1 MGNDGSNILY
11 GINLKIMSKV
21 KKIEIFFLEY
31 PFPKKLNYK
40 YSAGVVENMIVPVV
54 KLTDSNNNYGLGEI
68 THGQFTHEPIIG
80 LIKHFSDLL
89 KNSET
94 ENINQAWEKMYGS
107 SVFWN
112 REGIGIGVMG
122 GINIAMYDLLGK
134 RMQIP
139 TYKLLGGVQKE
150 KIRIYASNGLFDNS
164 RQLLEDAKKAYSLGF
179 RVYKMRVINPDTILG
194 LVKAFNKK
202 FKNKMQ
208 LIVDAVQGS
217 AANPWATK
225 VSINLA
231 KKLEKEEIVF
241 LEEPFRVEN
250 LKGYKDIK
258 KFTLLNI
265 AGAESIPT
273 ARAFK
278 KYLDEDVFDILQFDI
293 ATSGFTEGRRICDL
307 AYIHNKPVAIHS
319 WGSAISI
326 MAGIHFGLTVPNVAF
341 TEYCFMNHPINKE
354 LFENKKIQISN
365 GETPKPKC
373 NGLGV
378 KFQDILSK
386 KFPYKEKINTMIS
399 TDNYNIK
406 LK

>member
-1 MGNDGSNILY
+1 
-11 GINLKIMSKV
+11 MSKI
-21 KKIEIFFLEY
+21 KKIEVFFLEY

-40 YSAGVVENMIVPVV
+40 YSAGVVDNMIVPVV
-54 KLTDSNNNYGLGEI
+54 KLTDNNNNYGLGEI

-80 LIKHFSDLL
+80 LIKHFSNLL
-89 KNSET
+89 KNSES

-112 REGIGIGVMG
+112 REGVGVGVMG

-139 TYKLLGGVQKE
+139 TYKLLGGIQKE
-150 KIRIYASNGLFDNS
+150 KIRIYASNGLFDNPK
-164 RQLLEDAKKAYSLGF
+164 QLLADAKKAYSLGF
-179 RVYKMRVINPDTILG
+179 RVYKMRVINPDTIID
-194 LVKAFNKK
+194 LVKSFNKK
-202 FKNKMQ
+202 FRNKMQ

-217 AANPWATK
+217 SANPWATK

-278 KYLDEDVFDILQFDI
+278 KYLEEDVFDILQFDI
-293 ATSGFTEGRRICDL
+293 ATSGFTEGRRIADL
-307 AYIHNKPVAIHS
+307 AYVHNKSLAIHS

-326 MAGIHFGLTVPNVAF
+326 MAGLHFSLTIPNSAF
-341 TEYCFMNHPINKE
+341 TEYCFMDHPINDD
-354 LFENKKIQISN
+354 LFEDGKLTITN
-365 GETPKPKC
+365 GYVQNPKTY
-373 NGLGV
+373 GLGI
-378 KFQDILSK
+378 KFNEKIISK
-386 KFPYKEKINTMIS
+386 YPYREKINTMIS
-399 TDNYNIK
+399 TAEEDIK
-406 LK
+406 LV

>member
-1 MGNDGSNILY
+1 
-11 GINLKIMSKV
+11 MSKV

-139 TYKLLGGVQKE
+139 TYKLLGGVQRE

>member
-1 MGNDGSNILY
+1 
-11 GINLKIMSKV
+11 MSKV

-265 AGAESIPT
+265 AGAESVPT

-341 TEYCFMNHPINKE
+341 TEYCFMDHPINKE

-399 TDNYNIK
+399 TDNNNIK

>member
-1 MGNDGSNILY
+1 
-11 GINLKIMSKV
+11 MSKI
-21 KKIEIFFLEY
+21 KKIEVFFLEY
-31 PFPKKLNYK
+31 TYPKKLNYK

-112 REGIGIGVMG
+112 REGVGIGVMG

-378 KFQDILSK
+378 KFDDILSN
-386 KFPYKEKINTMIS
+386 KFPYKKKINTMIS
-399 TDNYNIK
+399 TDNNDIK

>member
-1 MGNDGSNILY
+1 
-11 GINLKIMSKV
+11 MSQI
-21 KKIEIFFLEY
+21 KKIEVFFLEY
-31 PFPKKLNYK
+31 TFPKKLNYK

-80 LIKHFSDLL
+80 LIKHFSNLL
-89 KNSET
+89 KNSNS

-122 GINIAMYDLLGK
+122 GINLAMYDLLGK
-134 RMQIP
+134 RMEMP
-139 TYKLLGGVQKE
+139 VYKLLGGIQKE

-164 RQLLEDAKKAYSLGF
+164 KQLLEDATKAYSLGF
-179 RVYKMRVINPDTILG
+179 RVYKMRVISPDSIID
-194 LVKAFNKK
+194 LVKSFNKK
-202 FKNKMQ
+202 FKSKMQ

-225 VSINLA
+225 VSMNLA

-241 LEEPFRVEN
+241 LEEPCRVEN

-258 KFTLLNI
+258 KFTSLNI

-278 KYLDEDVFDILQFDI
+278 KYLEEDVIDILQFDL

-319 WGSAISI
+319 WGGAISI

-341 TEYCFMNHPINKE
+341 TEYCFMDHPINEE
-354 LFENKKIQISN
+354 LFENKKIKITN
-365 GETPKPKC
+365 GYTPKPNC
-373 NGLGV
+373 YGLGV
-378 KFQDILSK
+378 NFKDMLSK
-386 KFPYKEKINTMIS
+386 KFPYKEKLNTMIA
-399 TDNYNIK
+399 TDNDEIK

>member
-1 MGNDGSNILY
+1 
-11 GINLKIMSKV
+11 MSKV

-341 TEYCFMNHPINKE
+341 TEYCFMDHPINRE
-354 LFENKKIQISN
+354 LFENKKIQIAN

>member
-1 MGNDGSNILY
+1 
-11 GINLKIMSKV
+11 MSKI
-21 KKIEIFFLEY
+21 KKIEVFFLEY
-31 PFPKKLNYK
+31 TFPKKLNYK

-80 LIKHFSDLL
+80 LIKHFSNLL
-89 KNSET
+89 KNSNS

-122 GINIAMYDLLGK
+122 GINLAMYDLLGK
-134 RMQIP
+134 RMEMP
-139 TYKLLGGVQKE
+139 VYKLLGGIQKE

-164 RQLLEDAKKAYSLGF
+164 KQLLEDATKAYSLGF
-179 RVYKMRVINPDTILG
+179 RVYKMRVISPDSIID
-194 LVKAFNKK
+194 LVKSFNKK

-225 VSINLA
+225 VSMNLA

-241 LEEPFRVEN
+241 LEEPCRVEN

-258 KFTLLNI
+258 KFTSLNI

-278 KYLDEDVFDILQFDI
+278 KYLEEDVIDILQFDI

-341 TEYCFMNHPINKE
+341 TEYCFMDHPINIE
-354 LFENKKIQISN
+354 LFENKKIKIIN
-365 GETPKPKC
+365 GYTPKPIC
-373 NGLGV
+373 YGLGV
-378 KFQDILSK
+378 NFKDMLSK
-386 KFPYKEKINTMIS
+386 KFPYREKLNTMIA
-399 TDNYNIK
+399 TDDDEIK

>member
-1 MGNDGSNILY
+1 
-11 GINLKIMSKV
+11 MSKV

-341 TEYCFMNHPINKE
+341 TEYCFMDHPINKE

>member
-1 MGNDGSNILY
+1 
-11 GINLKIMSKV
+11 MSKI
-21 KKIEIFFLEY
+21 KKIEVFFLEY
-31 PFPKKLNYK
+31 TFPKKLNYK

-80 LIKHFSDLL
+80 LIKHYSDLL
-89 KNSET
+89 KNSDS

-122 GINIAMYDLLGK
+122 GINLAMYDLLGK
-134 RMQIP
+134 RVKMP
-139 TYKLLGGVQKE
+139 VYKLLGGIQKE

-164 RQLLEDAKKAYSLGF
+164 KQLLEDANKAYSLGF
-179 RVYKMRVINPDTILG
+179 RVYKMRVISPDSIID
-194 LVKAFNKK
+194 LVKSFNKK

-225 VSINLA
+225 VSVNLA
-231 KKLEKEEIVF
+231 KKLEKEEIIF
-241 LEEPFRVEN
+241 LEEPCRVEN

-258 KFTLLNI
+258 EFTSLNI

-278 KYLDEDVFDILQFDI
+278 RYLEENVLDVLQFDI

-341 TEYCFMNHPINKE
+341 TEYCFMDHPINKE
-354 LFENKKIQISN
+354 LFKDKKIKISN
-365 GETPKPKC
+365 GYTPKPNC
-373 NGLGV
+373 YGLGV
-378 KFQDILSK
+378 SFKNMLSK
-386 KFPYKEKINTMIS
+386 KFPYKEKLNTMIA
-399 TDNYNIK
+399 THDDEIK

>member
-1 MGNDGSNILY
+1 
-11 GINLKIMSKV
+11 MSKV

-164 RQLLEDAKKAYSLGF
+164 RQLIEDAKKAYSLGF

-341 TEYCFMNHPINKE
+341 TEYCFMDHPINRE

-365 GETPKPKC
+365 GETPKPNC

>member
-1 MGNDGSNILY
+1 
-11 GINLKIMSKV
+11 MSKI
-21 KKIEIFFLEY
+21 KKIEVFFLEY
-31 PFPKKLNYK
+31 TFSKKLNYK

-80 LIKHFSDLL
+80 LIKHYSDLL
-89 KNSET
+89 KNSDS

-122 GINIAMYDLLGK
+122 GINLAMYDLLGK
-134 RMQIP
+134 RMKMPI
-139 TYKLLGGVQKE
+139 YKLLGGIQKD

-164 RQLLEDAKKAYSLGF
+164 KQLLEDAKKAYSLGF
-179 RVYKMRVINPDTILG
+179 RVYKMRVISPDTIID
-194 LVKAFNKK
+194 LVKSFNKK

-225 VSINLA
+225 VSVNLA
-231 KKLEKEEIVF
+231 KKLEKEEILF
-241 LEEPFRVEN
+241 LEEPCRVEN
-250 LKGYKDIK
+250 LQGYKDIK
-258 KFTLLNI
+258 KFTSLNI

-278 KYLDEDVFDILQFDI
+278 KYLEENVLDILQFDI

-341 TEYCFMNHPINKE
+341 TEYCFMDHPINKE
-354 LFENKKIQISN
+354 LFENKKIKISN
-365 GETPKPKC
+365 GYTPKPNC
-373 NGLGV
+373 YGLGV
-378 KFQDILSK
+378 HFKDILSK
-386 KFPYKEKINTMIS
+386 KFPYKEKLNTMIA
-399 TDNYNIK
+399 TNDDEIK

>member
-1 MGNDGSNILY
+1 
-11 GINLKIMSKV
+11 MSKV

-68 THGQFTHEPIIG
+68 THGQFTHEPITG

-164 RQLLEDAKKAYSLGF
+164 KQLLDDAKKAYSLGF

>member
-1 MGNDGSNILY
+1 
-11 GINLKIMSKV
+11 MSKV

-341 TEYCFMNHPINKE
+341 TEYCFMNHPINRE

>member
-1 MGNDGSNILY
+1 
-11 GINLKIMSKV
+11 MSKV

-307 AYIHNKPVAIHS
+307 EYIHNKPVAIHS

-341 TEYCFMNHPINKE
+341 TEYCFMDHPINRE

-365 GETPKPKC
+365 GETPKPNC

>member
-1 MGNDGSNILY
+1 
-11 GINLKIMSKV
+11 MSKI
-21 KKIEIFFLEY
+21 KKIEVFFLEY
-31 PFPKKLNYK
+31 TFPKKLNYK

-80 LIKHFSDLL
+80 LIKHFSNLL
-89 KNSET
+89 KNSNS

-122 GINIAMYDLLGK
+122 GINLAMYDLLGK
-134 RMQIP
+134 RMEMP
-139 TYKLLGGVQKE
+139 VYKLLGGIQKE

-164 RQLLEDAKKAYSLGF
+164 KQLLEDATKAYSLGF
-179 RVYKMRVINPDTILG
+179 RVYKMRVISPDSIID
-194 LVKAFNKK
+194 LVKSFNKK
-202 FKNKMQ
+202 FKSKMQ

-241 LEEPFRVEN
+241 LEEPCRVEN

-258 KFTLLNI
+258 KFTSLNI

-278 KYLDEDVFDILQFDI
+278 KYLEEDVIDILQFDI

-341 TEYCFMNHPINKE
+341 TEYCFMDHPINKD
-354 LFENKKIQISN
+354 LFENKKIKITN
-365 GETPKPKC
+365 GYTPKPNC
-373 NGLGV
+373 YGLGV
-378 KFQDILSK
+378 NFKDMLSK
-386 KFPYKEKINTMIS
+386 KFPYKKKLNTMIA
-399 TDNYNIK
+399 TNNDEIK

>member
-1 MGNDGSNILY
+1 
-11 GINLKIMSKV
+11 MSKV

-399 TDNYNIK
+399 TDNNNIK